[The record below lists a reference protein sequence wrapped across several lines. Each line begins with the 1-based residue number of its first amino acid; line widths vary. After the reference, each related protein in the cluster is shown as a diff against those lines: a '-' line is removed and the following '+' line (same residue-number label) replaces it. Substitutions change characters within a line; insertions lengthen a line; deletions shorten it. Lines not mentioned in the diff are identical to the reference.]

1 MSLRRR
7 DLSPP
12 PRGPGGGGPLGGG
25 SKLRMDRNPSRAK
38 ITDPSHP
45 AGKRKEIDM
54 VMKKARAFPNET
66 WDKKLLEVEEKDPN
80 RWRHTGYKKLYIED
94 DPSSSDSDRG
104 PGGAGGRYGNGRRSR
119 SPRSPRPP
127 HRRSPSPMLAM
138 RKRHMSPHSP
148 VPMRRRSPSPS
159 PISRKPPPPELK
171 RRPRSPSPRMRRK
184 SPMGGGMMR
193 RPLSPGE
200 MRRRPSP
207 PPGMGPESPRRPP
220 RRMSPHL
227 GPPPSKGGRLPPVP
241 RSKRPPS
248 PPPRMSRSASMS
260 SCSDDS
266 CSGCSVDDQ
275 RRRRRRSRS
284 RSFSNPRPRVRSP
297 PHNNGSKGLRR
308 EGLAGSHESR
318 LRPMSPPPVDPR
330 RKHLPPPPEPLPKG
344 HRVPEK
350 PSREHRPSRSI
361 PQPLPE
367 QRSRRPQTP
376 DSDRALSPPKR
387 SKHGAK
393 SSSSGPVPEDA
404 RPSKVRPSKQRL
416 PPPSSDVLGANGHDA
431 AVSGAASSSS
441 QTAHPAASS
450 SSSGTGHK
458 KHHKDKSAEKLRARV
473 KIEGEPKRRSRPRS
487 PSSGSEESSS
497 SESSLPRFT
506 ATTRMTL
513 SERFGKMAQWSVD
526 RSNMENMRITKNS
539 AGGDLKVMIEEE
551 LEAPPTRYT
560 YSPAPAGHFPEE
572 LMTTGP
578 SGLSSWDDVRVRYE
592 YYKGRGYLRDLDL
605 QDYVKW
611 EEWWYKYQEWLKQE
625 RYYELWERSQMS
637 RRRKKIPISQR
648 LN

>member
-1 MSLRRR
+1 MCYRGVVFTDRYLCVRSRETMSLRRR

-12 PRGPGGGGPLGGG
+12 SRGPGGGGPLGGG

-38 ITDPSHP
+38 ITGECYNCLTYTEKRKRNANNLCSISVDPSHP

-248 PPPRMSRSASMS
+248 PPPRVSNVWFLLLCRS
-260 SCSDDS
+260 C
-266 CSGCSVDDQ
+266 
-275 RRRRRRSRS
+275 
-284 RSFSNPRPRVRSP
+284 
-297 PHNNGSKGLRR
+297 
-308 EGLAGSHESR
+308 
-318 LRPMSPPPVDPR
+318 
-330 RKHLPPPPEPLPKG
+330 
-344 HRVPEK
+344 
-350 PSREHRPSRSI
+350 
-361 PQPLPE
+361 
-367 QRSRRPQTP
+367 
-376 DSDRALSPPKR
+376 
-387 SKHGAK
+387 
-393 SSSSGPVPEDA
+393 
-404 RPSKVRPSKQRL
+404 
-416 PPPSSDVLGANGHDA
+416 
-431 AVSGAASSSS
+431 
-441 QTAHPAASS
+441 
-450 SSSGTGHK
+450 
-458 KHHKDKSAEKLRARV
+458 
-473 KIEGEPKRRSRPRS
+473 
-487 PSSGSEESSS
+487 
-497 SESSLPRFT
+497 RF
-506 ATTRMTL
+506 
-513 SERFGKMAQWSVD
+513 D
-526 RSNMENMRITKNS
+526 
-539 AGGDLKVMIEEE
+539 
-551 LEAPPTRYT
+551 
-560 YSPAPAGHFPEE
+560 H
-572 LMTTGP
+572 
-578 SGLSSWDDVRVRYE
+578 
-592 YYKGRGYLRDLDL
+592 
-605 QDYVKW
+605 
-611 EEWWYKYQEWLKQE
+611 
-625 RYYELWERSQMS
+625 
-637 RRRKKIPISQR
+637 
-648 LN
+648 

>member
-12 PRGPGGGGPLGGG
+12 PRGGGGGRGSPPS

-38 ITDPSHP
+38 ITDPSNP
-45 AGKRKEIDM
+45 AGKRKEIDN

-66 WDKKLLEVEEKDPN
+66 WDKKLLEAEEKDPN
-80 RWRHTGYKKLYIED
+80 RWRHTGYKKMYIED
-94 DPSSSDSDRG
+94 DPSSSDSDHGGRG
-104 PGGAGGRYGNGRRSR
+104 GLGGRYGNGRRSR
-119 SPRSPRPP
+119 SPRSPRPS
-127 HRRSPSPMLAM
+127 HRRSPSPLPPM
-138 RKRHMSPHSP
+138 RKRHISPPSP
-148 VPMRRRSPSPS
+148 GPMRRRSPSPAMMG
-159 PISRKPPPPELK
+159 RKPPPMEPK
-171 RRPRSPSPRMRRK
+171 RRPRSPSPPSRMGRK
-184 SPMGGGMMR
+184 SPMRMMR
-193 RPLSPGE
+193 RPASPGD
-200 MRRRPSP
+200 MRRRSP
-207 PPGMGPESPRRPP
+207 PLGMGPDSPRRPP
-220 RRMSPHL
+220 RRMSPHHL
-227 GPPPSKGGRLPPVP
+227 GPPLSKGGGGGGRLPPVP

-266 CSGCSVDDQ
+266 CSACSVDDH
-275 RRRRRRSRS
+275 RRRRRSRS
-284 RSFSNPRPRVRSP
+284 RSFSHPRPRARSP

-308 EGLAGSHESR
+308 EGLAGNHESR

-330 RKHLPPPPEPLPKG
+330 RKHPPPPVEPLSKG
-344 HRVPEK
+344 HRGLEK
-350 PSREHRPSRSI
+350 DPRDRPSRSI
-361 PQPLPE
+361 PQPTIPE
-367 QRSRRPQTP
+367 QRARRPQTP
-376 DSDRALSPPKR
+376 DSDRAISPPKR
-387 SKHGAK
+387 SSKHTSKIVNA
-393 SSSSGPVPEDA
+393 GPPPEDS
-404 RPSKVRPSKQRL
+404 RPVKVRSSKQ
-416 PPPSSDVLGANGHDA
+416 PPPPEVPANGYEA
-431 AVSGAASSSS
+431 GSSS
-441 QTAHPAASS
+441 QTAGTSS
-450 SSSGTGHK
+450 SNPAGHK
-458 KHHKDKSAEKLRARV
+458 KHHKDKGTEKLRARV
-473 KIEGEPKRRSRPRS
+473 KIEGEPKQRARPRS

-539 AGGDLKVMIEEE
+539 SGGDLKVMIEED

-605 QDYVKW
+605 QDYIKW

-625 RYYELWERSQMS
+625 RYYELWERSQMN
-637 RRRKKIPISQR
+637 RRRKKLPISQR

>member
-1 MSLRRR
+1 MSVRRR

-12 PRGPGGGGPLGGG
+12 PRGPGGGSGGGGPLGGS

-45 AGKRKEIDM
+45 AGKRKEIDN

-94 DPSSSDSDRG
+94 DPSSSDSDRP
-104 PGGAGGRYGNGRRSR
+104 PGGGGGGGRYGNGRRSR
-119 SPRSPRPP
+119 SPRSPRPV
-127 HRRSPSPMLAM
+127 HRRSPSPMAAM
-138 RKRHMSPHSP
+138 RKRHMSPLSP

-159 PISRKPPPPELK
+159 PINRKPPPPELK

-184 SPMGGGMMR
+184 SPMGMMR
-193 RPLSPGE
+193 RPMSPND

-207 PPGMGPESPRRPP
+207 PGMGLDSPRRVP

-227 GPPPSKGGRLPPVP
+227 GPPPSKGGRIPPVP

-266 CSGCSVDDQ
+266 CSGCSVDDH
-275 RRRRRRSRS
+275 RRRRRRSRI
-284 RSFSNPRPRVRSP
+284 RSP

-308 EGLAGSHESR
+308 EGIAESR
-318 LRPMSPPPVDPR
+318 LRPMSPPPVDSR
-330 RKHLPPPPEPLPKG
+330 RKHPPLPEPQPKG
-344 HRVPEK
+344 HRVLEK
-350 PSREHRPSRSI
+350 TSRDQRPSRL
-361 PQPLPE
+361 QPPPE

-387 SKHGAK
+387 SKHASK
-393 SSSSGPVPEDA
+393 SSSHAAGPDEPRA
-404 RPSKVRPSKQRL
+404 SKVRASKQSV
-416 PPPSSDVLGANGHDA
+416 PSSSSNVAGSNGHDA
-431 AVSGAASSSS
+431 GVSGASSSS
-441 QTAHPAASS
+441 QTALAASS
-450 SSSGTGHK
+450 SSTSHK
-458 KHHKDKSAEKLRARV
+458 KHHKDKSADKLRARV

-605 QDYVKW
+605 QDYIKW

-625 RYYELWERSQMS
+625 RYYELWERSQMN
-637 RRRKKIPISQR
+637 RRRKKIPIAQR

>member
-1 MSLRRR
+1 MSIRRR

-12 PRGPGGGGPLGGG
+12 PGRGPGSGTGGGPLGGS

-45 AGKRKEIDM
+45 AGKRKEIDN

-94 DPSSSDSDRG
+94 DPSSSDSERG
-104 PGGAGGRYGNGRRSR
+104 PGGAGGGAGGGRYGNGRRSR
-119 SPRSPRPP
+119 SPRSPRPT
-127 HRRSPSPMLAM
+127 HRRSPSPMQAM
-138 RKRHMSPHSP
+138 RKRHISPLSP

-159 PISRKPPPPELK
+159 PINRKPPPPEPK

-184 SPMGGGMMR
+184 SPMGMMR
-193 RPLSPGE
+193 RPMSPGE

-207 PPGMGPESPRRPP
+207 PGMGPDSPRRVP

-266 CSGCSVDDQ
+266 CSGCSVDDH
-275 RRRRRRSRS
+275 RRRRRRSRG
-284 RSFSNPRPRVRSP
+284 RSP
-297 PHNNGSKGLRR
+297 PHNNGPKGLRR
-308 EGLAGSHESR
+308 EGLTGNHESR

-330 RKHLPPPPEPLPKG
+330 RKHLPPPEPLPKG
-344 HRVPEK
+344 HRVLEK
-350 PSREHRPSRSI
+350 SSRDHRLPGRSG
-361 PQPLPE
+361 PQQPPE

-387 SKHGAK
+387 TKHAGK
-393 SSSSGPVPEDA
+393 SSSTVPAPEEA
-404 RPSKVRPSKQRL
+404 RPPKVRASKQQVA
-416 PPPSSDVLGANGHDA
+416 PPSDVAGSNGHDA
-431 AVSGAASSSS
+431 GASRAASSS
-441 QTAHPAASS
+441 QTALAAAASS
-450 SSSGTGHK
+450 SSSTTHK
-458 KHHKDKSAEKLRARV
+458 KHHKDKSADKLRARV

-605 QDYVKW
+605 QDYIKW

-625 RYYELWERSQMS
+625 RYYELWERSQMN
-637 RRRKKIPISQR
+637 RRRKKIPIAQR

>member
-7 DLSPP
+7 DLSPS
-12 PRGPGGGGPLGGG
+12 PRGPGGMSGGGLLGGS

-45 AGKRKEIDM
+45 AGKRKEIDN

-66 WDKKLLEVEEKDPN
+66 WDKKLLEAEEKDPN

-104 PGGAGGRYGNGRRSR
+104 GPTGGGGIGGRYGNGRRSR
-119 SPRSPRPP
+119 SPRSPRLS
-127 HRRSPSPMLAM
+127 HRRSPSPMQAM
-138 RKRHMSPHSP
+138 RKRHISPPSP
-148 VPMRRRSPSPS
+148 GPMRRRSPSP
-159 PISRKPPPPELK
+159 PPLNRKLPPPELK

-184 SPMGGGMMR
+184 SPLGGGIGMMR
-193 RPLSPGE
+193 RPMSPGE

-207 PPGMGPESPRRPP
+207 PGMGSDSPRRGP

-227 GPPPSKGGRLPPVP
+227 GGPPLKGGRLPP
-241 RSKRPPS
+241 
-248 PPPRMSRSASMS
+248 MSRSPSVS

-266 CSGCSVDDQ
+266 CSGCSIDNR

-284 RSFSNPRPRVRSP
+284 RSFSNSRSRARSP
-297 PHNNGSKGLRR
+297 PHNNISKGLRR
-308 EGLAGSHESR
+308 EGLAGSHDSR

-330 RKHLPPPPEPLPKG
+330 RKHLPPPEPLLKG
-344 HRVPEK
+344 NRALEK
-350 PSREHRPSRSI
+350 ASREHRPSRSI
-361 PQPLPE
+361 PQPPPAE

-376 DSDRALSPPKR
+376 DSDRAPPSPPKR
-387 SKHGAK
+387 SKHSSK
-393 SSSSGPVPEDA
+393 SSSSGAAPDDR
-404 RPSKVRPSKQRL
+404 RPSKSRSSKQQQ
-416 PPPSSDVLGANGHDA
+416 PSSAELLSANGLDA
-431 AVSGAASSSS
+431 GASGASSSS
-441 QTAHPAASS
+441 QMAPHPVEASS
-450 SSSGTGHK
+450 KSRTEHK

-473 KIEGEPKRRSRPRS
+473 KIEGETKRRSRPRS

-539 AGGDLKVMIEEE
+539 SGGDLKVMIEEE

-611 EEWWYKYQEWLKQE
+611 EEWWYKYQEWLKHE
-625 RYYELWERSQMS
+625 RYYELWERSQMN

>member
-1 MSLRRR
+1 
-7 DLSPP
+7 
-12 PRGPGGGGPLGGG
+12 
-25 SKLRMDRNPSRAK
+25 
-38 ITDPSHP
+38 
-45 AGKRKEIDM
+45 
-54 VMKKARAFPNET
+54 MKKARAFPNET

-104 PGGAGGRYGNGRRSR
+104 PGGGRYGNGGGRRSR
-119 SPRSPRPP
+119 SPRSPRPT
-127 HRRSPSPMLAM
+127 HRRSPSPLPPM
-138 RKRHMSPHSP
+138 RKRHISPHSP
-148 VPMRRRSPSPS
+148 IGMRRRSPSPS
-159 PISRKPPPPELK
+159 PVVRKPPPPEPK

-184 SPMGGGMMR
+184 SPLGMMR
-193 RPLSPGE
+193 RPMSPGDI
-200 MRRRPSP
+200 RRRS
-207 PPGMGPESPRRPP
+207 PPGMGPDSPRRLP

-227 GPPPSKGGRLPPVP
+227 GPPPSKGGRLPPMP

-266 CSGCSVDDQ
+266 CSGCSVDDP
-275 RRRRRRSRS
+275 RRRRRSRS
-284 RSFSNPRPRVRSP
+284 RSFSNPRPRARSP

-308 EGLAGSHESR
+308 DGLAGNHESR

-330 RKHLPPPPEPLPKG
+330 RKHQPPPEPLPKG
-344 HRVPEK
+344 HRGLEKVP
-350 PSREHRPSRSI
+350 RDHRPSRSM
-361 PQPLPE
+361 PQPPPTE
-367 QRSRRPQTP
+367 QRTRRPQTP
-376 DSDRALSPPKR
+376 DSDRASSPPKR
-387 SKHGAK
+387 SKHTSKPTA
-393 SSSSGPVPEDA
+393 SGSLPEDP
-404 RPSKVRPSKQRL
+404 RPAKIRSSKQQA
-416 PPPSSDVLGANGHDA
+416 PPPLPIASAANGHKK
-431 AVSGAASSSS
+431 
-441 QTAHPAASS
+441 P
-450 SSSGTGHK
+450 HK
-458 KHHKDKSAEKLRARV
+458 EKTVEKLRARV
-473 KIEGEPKRRSRPRS
+473 KIEGEPKRARPRS

-539 AGGDLKVMIEEE
+539 SGGDLKVMIEEE
-551 LEAPPTRYT
+551 MEAPPARYT

-605 QDYVKW
+605 QDYIKW

-625 RYYELWERSQMS
+625 RYYELWERSQMN
-637 RRRKKIPISQR
+637 RRRKKIPITQR